1 MTMKSPAHI
10 PVPFAA
16 DDEALAR
23 TAKALAHPARLAL
36 LRTLS
41 ADRCCCG
48 HLVRDLSQRDMALA
62 QSTVSQHLRVLVDAG
77 LVTRTTCGVES
88 YFNVN
93 ASALEAALD
102 AFATLKTSGTA
113 ETLHASQSLQKA

>member
-1 MTMKSPAHI
+1 MTMKPPAQN
-10 PVPFAA
+10 PASFEA

-36 LRTLS
+36 LRALS
-41 ADRCCCG
+41 TEQCCCG

-102 AFATLKTSGTA
+102 AFATLKSSGAA
-113 ETLHASQSLQKA
+113 EALPAGQSFEKA

>member
-1 MTMKSPAHI
+1 MNAPTQQLATLAP
-10 PVPFAA
+10 

-23 TAKALAHPARLAL
+23 IAKALAHPARLAL
-36 LRTLS
+36 LRALS
-41 ADRCCCG
+41 AEPCCCG

-77 LVTRTTCGVES
+77 LVTRTACGVES

-93 ASALEAALD
+93 AQAVDRALA
-102 AFATLKTSGTA
+102 AFANLTSVGSTSVRSA
-113 ETLHASQSLQKA
+113 NEPFEKA

>member
-1 MTMKSPAHI
+1 MTMKPSTEI
-10 PVPFAA
+10 SVPFAA

-36 LRTLS
+36 LRALS
-41 ADRCCCG
+41 SDRCCCG
-48 HLVRDLSQRDMALA
+48 HLVRDLSRRDMALA

-102 AFATLKTSGTA
+102 AFATLKTSGAA
-113 ETLHASQSLQKA
+113 ETLPASQSLQKA

>member
-1 MTMKSPAHI
+1 MNAQTQQLATLTP
-10 PVPFAA
+10 

-23 TAKALAHPARLAL
+23 VAKALAHPARLAL
-36 LRTLS
+36 LRALS
-41 ADRCCCG
+41 AKPCCCG

-77 LVTRTTCGVES
+77 LVTRTACGVES

-93 ASALEAALD
+93 AQAVDRALA
-102 AFATLKTSGTA
+102 AFANLTSVGSTSVRPA
-113 ETLHASQSLQKA
+113 NEPFEKA

>member
-1 MTMKSPAHI
+1 MKPPPQYRVSC
-10 PVPFAA
+10 AA

-36 LRTLS
+36 LRALS
-41 ADRCCCG
+41 AERCCCG
-48 HLVRDLSQRDMALA
+48 HLVRDLSQRDMTLA

-93 ASALEAALD
+93 ASALAAALD
-102 AFATLKTSGTA
+102 AFSTLKTSGAA
-113 ETLHASQSLQKA
+113 ETLPATQSFKKA

>member
-1 MTMKSPAHI
+1 MTMERPPHNPA
-10 PVPFAA
+10 PCAE

-36 LRTLS
+36 LRALS
-41 ADRCCCG
+41 AERCCCG
-48 HLVRDLSQRDMALA
+48 HLVRDLSERDMTLA

-102 AFATLKTSGTA
+102 AFATLKMSGA
-113 ETLHASQSLQKA
+113 AQSLSASQSLQKA

>member
-1 MTMKSPAHI
+1 MNARTQHFT
-10 PVPFAA
+10 PVVH

-23 TAKALAHPARLAL
+23 IAKALAHPARLAL
-36 LRTLS
+36 LRALS
-41 ADRCCCG
+41 AEPCCCG

-77 LVTRTTCGVES
+77 LVTRTACGVES

-93 ASALEAALD
+93 AQAVDRALA
-102 AFATLKTSGTA
+102 AFANLTSVGLTSMRPA
-113 ETLHASQSLQKA
+113 NEPFEKA